1 MAQQTGAGSKVV
13 IGFQDDIDTT
23 ATDGF
28 VLAINSSSLNATRN
42 QNTANTIRGN
52 LNPVEPFDG
61 NLSASGSI
69 VVPVDSMQF
78 WYMLKAAFGD
88 PATSGSSSPYTHV
101 FKAGN
106 ARGFLTVEHQFLEL
120 ATPQYFRYTGVK
132 INSMSLSMGEDGELV
147 ATFDVVA
154 ANRTI
159 ATSAFDS
166 TPTSLG
172 LSRLK
177 NNQMTLKE
185 GGATISN
192 AKLVDLTVNF
202 NCDTDQYVIGG
213 GGILGSIPDGV
224 MAVSGKIDALFEDV
238 SLLNKAVNS
247 TESSMEATF
256 TGGTS
261 SILKILLPELKYTPA
276 DPGIDGPKGLAVSLN
291 YAAYYTDATEE
302 TSVQITLINT
312 EAHA

>member
-1 MAQQTGAGSKVV
+1 MTQQTGAKSKVV
-13 IGFQDDIDTT
+13 IGFQADIDTA

-28 VLAINSSSLNATRN
+28 VLAINSSGLNASRN
-42 QNTANTIRGN
+42 QSTAKTIRGN

-69 VVPVDSMQF
+69 VVPVDSIQF

-88 PATSGSSSPYTHV
+88 PAISGSANLYTHV

-106 ARGFLTVEHQFLEL
+106 NRFYLTVEHQFLEL
-120 ATPQYFRYTGVK
+120 ETPQYFRYTGVK

-159 ATSAFDS
+159 AADPFDDS
-166 TPTSLG
+166 PTPLG
-172 LSRLK
+172 FSRLQ

-192 AKLVDLTVNF
+192 AKLVDLNVGF

-213 GGILGSIPDGV
+213 GGVLGSIPDGV
-224 MAVSGKIDALFEDV
+224 MDVSGKIDALFEDV
-238 SLLNKAVNS
+238 SLLNKAVNAI
-247 TESSMEATF
+247 ESSMEAIF
-256 TGGTS
+256 TGGPS
-261 SILKILLPELKYTPA
+261 SILNILLPELKYTPA

-291 YAAYYTDATEE
+291 YAAYFTNATEE
-302 TSVQITLINT
+302 TSVQITLTNT